1 MRNVII
7 ITLMLVV
14 LAGCK
19 SIEYIPVES
28 VRSEVQYRDRLQRDS
43 IHVLDSVFMLV
54 RGDTVF
60 RDRYRLIY
68 RDKLIRDTAYIH
80 KVDSIQAPYP
90 IEKKL
95 TRWQQMKLELGGWVF
110 AALLIIIAVCIL
122 KKIIAI

>member
-1 MRNVII
+1 
-7 ITLMLVV
+7 MLVV